1 MERAMMMPL
10 SKQNIKFSVKQ
21 SKDNEDSEIE
31 DIIEEKRNK
40 IDEILQGF
48 KEKLEIFDQQN
59 LQQKRIIQ
67 SQLQQTSDIDREYL
81 VS

>member
-1 MERAMMMPL
+1 MMMPL

-59 LQQKRIIQ
+59 LQ
-67 SQLQQTSDIDREYL
+67 
-81 VS
+81 